1 MSRITWDAIG
11 ERLFETGV
19 DRGVLYPYDTETNTF
34 TNGVA
39 WNGLTAVNESP
50 SGAEPNPVYA
60 DNIKYLN
67 IMSAEEYAAT
77 IEALYAPDE
86 FMECD
91 GYAEIATGATIGQ
104 QTRKLFGFCYRTKIG
119 SDTENVDKG
128 YKLHLI
134 YNCLAS
140 PTEKQHST
148 INENPETSPL
158 SYSIST
164 TAVNVTNFKPTATVE
179 IDSTKTDSAKMAALE
194 AILYGTDGTGGVE
207 GTQARLPFPD
217 EIITILGTT

>member
-1 MSRITWDAIG
+1 MSKIVWDNIG

-19 DRGVLYPYDTETNTF
+19 DQGVFYPYDPTTNTF
-34 TNGVA
+34 TGGVP

-91 GYAEIATGATIGQ
+91 GFAEIAPGAVIGQ
-104 QTRKLFGFCYRTKIG
+104 QSRKLFGFCYRTKIG
-119 SDTENVDKG
+119 SDTLGVDKG
-128 YKLHLI
+128 YKLHLV
-134 YNCLAS
+134 YNCFAS
-140 PTEKQHST
+140 PTERSHST
-148 INENPETSPL
+148 INENPEAAPL

-164 TAVNVTNFKPTATVE
+164 TAVNVSGFKATAVVE
-179 IDSTKTDSAKMAALE
+179 IDSTKCDADKLDDLLD
-194 AILYGTDGTGGVE
+194 ILYGTNAAAGSE
-207 GTQARLPFPD
+207 GTAPRLPFPD
-217 EIITILGTT
+217 EVATTLA